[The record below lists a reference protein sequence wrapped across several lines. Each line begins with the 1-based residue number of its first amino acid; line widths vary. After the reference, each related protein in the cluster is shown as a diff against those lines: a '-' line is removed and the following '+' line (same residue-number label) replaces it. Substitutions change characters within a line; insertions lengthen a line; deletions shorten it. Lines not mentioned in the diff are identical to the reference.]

1 MLDPMS
7 SGEFIPAR
15 TGGAPSSGPGPGHHA
30 TREDQLRDFF
40 ELQDRI
46 DTLAEDLAAR
56 AYDSPVTAV
65 LLNMGLEK
73 ARRRAGHHQL
83 LATRA
88 AQHSLAHE
96 LPVET
101 LNELREI
108 TDHPADFSAGDRA
121 LPADPRG
128 VPTGRLPHK
137 DTAELLQRTCAIGYF
152 DARDRI
158 DAAGLLLPSTN
169 EHGTPAPARYPL
181 LAAHMK
187 AGNLDPTDAIRA
199 ANKLEKLRP
208 EITGQPNP
216 AKLRTAIEEQ
226 VLESLLTQGPAA
238 TAKLF
243 NALNAELEN
252 APAPAPTEEE
262 LAAKTGFR
270 LSRRTEHLTY
280 FTLTMTNPDAELVL
294 THFALSDNPRTKA
307 GNRENLANDAAGRNP
322 GTQSNDNSDSDSDSE
337 DEGSAADWNPTQT
350 IPAWAIDPDTPPSER
365 PRAEWADLGRAT
377 HPHLANPCSEGS
389 ATPNGIPAPPARAD
403 NGSGANTPIPTLP
416 QRFNDSAE
424 GSDGLTPA
432 RRRLQTLLNIM
443 RTAGE
448 PRAKGNKEATG
459 LPQARLIVYCQL
471 TTLLGL
477 AEKAGIT
484 QHGLAISPGDLRR
497 ELCNAGVIPIIF
509 NGESQILDLGREQ
522 RFVPDYMR
530 QAVLARDGG
539 CIVPGC
545 TVPPEHLEMCH
556 IDSWADGGTTS
567 TENSA
572 PGCVNHHHGYHTGQY
587 KLVRN
592 EHGLP
597 AVILPKYLDPEQKPR
612 RNSQWQQHTQSGPLL
627 F

>member
-7 SGEFIPAR
+7 NGEFFPAR
-15 TGGAPSSGPGPGHHA
+15 TGVAPVSRPVPGHQVS
-30 TREDQLRDFF
+30 REDLLRAFF
-40 ELQDRI
+40 ELQDRL
-46 DTLAEDLAAR
+46 DALSEDLAAQ
-56 AYDSPVTAV
+56 ASCSPVTAV

-73 ARRRAGHHQL
+73 AHRRAGHHRL

-108 TDHPADFSAGDRA
+108 TDHPADFVAGDAA

-137 DTAELLQRTCAIGYF
+137 NTAELLQRTCAIGYL
-152 DARDRI
+152 DARDRLE
-158 DAAGLLLPSTN
+158 AAGLLLPGADDR
-169 EHGTPAPARYPL
+169 GTPFPASYPL
-181 LAAHMK
+181 LAAHLR
-187 AGNLDPTDAIRA
+187 AGNLDPTEAIRT

-208 EITGQPNP
+208 GISRQPNP
-216 AKLRTAIEEQ
+216 AKLAATIEEQ
-226 VLESLLTQGPAA
+226 ILESLLTQGPAA
-238 TAKLF
+238 TTKLI
-243 NALNAELEN
+243 NTVNAELED

-280 FTLTMTNPDAELVL
+280 FTLTMTNLEAELVM
-294 THFALSDNPRTKA
+294 THFALSDDPRTNA
-307 GNRENLANDAAGRNP
+307 GNRENLANDAARGNTGGRRNGNGNGNDESSPAGGKVAPLQPVGCNP
-322 GTQSNDNSDSDSDSE
+322 
-337 DEGSAADWNPTQT
+337 APT
-350 IPAWAIDPDTPPSER
+350 IPEWAIDPEIPPSER
-365 PRAEWADLGRAT
+365 PRAEWTDLGRAT
-377 HPHLANPCSEGS
+377 PIRSATPGLEELANPSMS
-389 ATPNGIPAPPARAD
+389 PALQVASPEAA
-403 NGSGANTPIPTLP
+403 LP
-416 QRFNDSAE
+416 DKFIDTVE

-448 PRAKGNKEATG
+448 PRAKENKTTTG

-484 QHGLAISPGDLRR
+484 QHGLTVSPGDLRR
-497 ELCNAGVIPIIF
+497 ELCNAGVIPVIL

-539 CIVPGC
+539 CVVPGC

-556 IDSWADGGTTS
+556 IDGWADGGHTS
-567 TENSA
+567 IENTA

-587 KLVRN
+587 RLVRN
-592 EHGLP
+592 DQGLP
-597 AVILPKYLDPEQKPR
+597 AVVLPKYLDPEQKPR
-612 RNSQWQQHTQSGPLL
+612 RNTQWQQHTQSGSTL

>member
-30 TREDQLRDFF
+30 TREDQLRDSSNS
-40 ELQDRI
+40 R
-46 DTLAEDLAAR
+46 TASTP
-56 AYDSPVTAV
+56 SPKTSPPVRTTPPSPPV

-137 DTAELLQRTCAIGYF
+137 GTAELLQRTCAIGYF

-199 ANKLEKLRP
+199 ANKLEKLHP

-307 GNRENLANDAAGRNP
+307 GNRENLAN
-322 GTQSNDNSDSDSDSE
+322 E
-337 DEGSAADWNPTQT
+337 
-350 IPAWAIDPDTPPSER
+350 
-365 PRAEWADLGRAT
+365 
-377 HPHLANPCSEGS
+377 
-389 ATPNGIPAPPARAD
+389 
-403 NGSGANTPIPTLP
+403 
-416 QRFNDSAE
+416 
-424 GSDGLTPA
+424 
-432 RRRLQTLLNIM
+432 RRR
-443 RTAGE
+443 
-448 PRAKGNKEATG
+448 
-459 LPQARLIVYCQL
+459 
-471 TTLLGL
+471 
-477 AEKAGIT
+477 
-484 QHGLAISPGDLRR
+484 
-497 ELCNAGVIPIIF
+497 
-509 NGESQILDLGREQ
+509 
-522 RFVPDYMR
+522 
-530 QAVLARDGG
+530 
-539 CIVPGC
+539 
-545 TVPPEHLEMCH
+545 
-556 IDSWADGGTTS
+556 
-567 TENSA
+567 
-572 PGCVNHHHGYHTGQY
+572 
-587 KLVRN
+587 
-592 EHGLP
+592 
-597 AVILPKYLDPEQKPR
+597 QKPR
-612 RNSQWQQHTQSGPLL
+612 HPKQRQQ
-627 F
+627 